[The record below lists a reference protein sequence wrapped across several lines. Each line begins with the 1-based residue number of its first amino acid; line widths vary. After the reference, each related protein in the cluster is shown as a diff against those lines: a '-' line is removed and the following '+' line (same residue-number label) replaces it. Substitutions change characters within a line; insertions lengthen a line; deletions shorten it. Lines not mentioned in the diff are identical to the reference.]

1 MPKMMRRPPVGPP
14 VLFAMIWLV
23 YLVFPLYHLFNQTPA
38 RAAMGLTAVV
48 VFIAIYIYSYCYE
61 RGRLLCILGMLLIIG
76 VFCFSDEAS
85 LYMAF
90 YPAPII
96 GMLTSRKQLTIAF
109 GGLVAL
115 FASTMWYWKLYD
127 DTDAL
132 LQFLPAMI
140 VIIVIPFALVFGR
153 RSRELRQK
161 LILANEEISRLSKNE
176 ERQRISR
183 DLHDTLGHTLS
194 LITLKSELAE
204 KLILKQPERAVQEV
218 RDIQATSRAALRQVR
233 ELVSGMNAVKLR
245 DEVDQ
250 AKKILAAAGIVL
262 ERKGSDFDRELPS
275 PLLDNILGMCLRESV
290 TNIVKHSRA
299 RVCTVRLEGEPGKLK
314 LIVADDGIGV
324 SKSSEAAE
332 SRPFETGGGLAGGNG
347 LRGMRE
353 RLKLIDGDLAL
364 ESVGRGTMLTF
375 TVPLVE
381 KSPAKEGG
389 R

>member
-1 MPKMMRRPPVGPP
+1 MKRPQAGPP

-23 YLVFPLYHLFNQTPA
+23 YLVFPLYHLFNQPPV
-38 RAAMGLTAVV
+38 RVVMGLTAVL
-48 VFIAIYIYSYCYE
+48 VFIALYVYSYAYE
-61 RGRLLCILGMLLIIG
+61 RGRLYCILGMLLIVG
-76 VFCFSDEAS
+76 LFCYSDEAS
-85 LYMAF
+85 VYMAF
-90 YPAPII
+90 YPAPVI
-96 GMLTSRKQLTIAF
+96 GMLKGRRQFGIAI
-109 GGLVAL
+109 GGLAAL
-115 FASTMWYWKLYD
+115 FVSTIWYWSLYD

-132 LQFLPAMI
+132 LQFIPAM
-140 VIIVIPFALVFGR
+140 VVMLFIPFALIVGR
-153 RSRELRQK
+153 RSKELRQK
-161 LILANEEISRLSKNE
+161 LNLANEEISRLSKNE

-233 ELVSGMNAVKLR
+233 ELVSGMSAVKLR

-250 AKKILAAAGIVL
+250 AKRILAAAGIVL
-262 ERKGSDFDRELPS
+262 ERGESDWERELPS

-299 RVCTVRLEGEPGKLK
+299 RVCTVRLEWEPGKLK
-314 LIVADDGIGV
+314 LIVMDDGIGV
-324 SKSSEAAE
+324 SKSSEAAGP
-332 SRPFETGGGLAGGNG
+332 RPPDIGDGLVGGNG

-353 RLKLIDGDLAL
+353 RLKLIDGDLVL
-364 ESVGRGTMLTF
+364 ESVGRGTVLTF

-381 KSPAKEGG
+381 KSGSKGVG
-389 R
+389 